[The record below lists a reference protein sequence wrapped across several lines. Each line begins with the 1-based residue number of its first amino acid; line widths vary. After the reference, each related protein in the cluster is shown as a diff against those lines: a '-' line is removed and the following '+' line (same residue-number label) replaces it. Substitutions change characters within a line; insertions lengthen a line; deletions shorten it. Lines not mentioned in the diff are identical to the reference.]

1 MLIHDDLSFYVYQK
15 LNKNLLLCFLK
26 VTFIAEKCDRIL
38 SVKSQVKNDQVV
50 TFIIS
55 LDMSLIVAWIS
66 GILTRACMDFMTSVL
81 FSRAPAILRVA
92 IKVKDELNN
101 CSQILW

>member
-1 MLIHDDLSFYVYQK
+1 MFFKSNNIV
-15 LNKNLLLCFLK
+15 
-26 VTFIAEKCDRIL
+26 EKCDRIL

>member
-15 LNKNLLLCFLK
+15 LNTGKNLLLCFLK
-26 VTFIAEKCDRIL
+26 VTFIAEKCDRIH

-92 IKVKDELNN
+92 IKQKNMN
-101 CSQILW
+101 

>member
-1 MLIHDDLSFYVYQK
+1 MFFKSNNIV
-15 LNKNLLLCFLK
+15 
-26 VTFIAEKCDRIL
+26 EKCDKIL
-38 SVKSQVKNDQVV
+38 LVKSQVKNDQVV

-92 IKVKDELNN
+92 IKAKEYELNN